1 MSSSVVWLLGHA
13 HTCACIGG
21 ILRLYLGESYSW
33 LLWPKAS
40 VDDLLV
46 WSQRGSHM
54 ACSHSPTHREDR
66 WHSTAQGFP
75 VTKEVHPRRNKNWSR
90 TYIHHVPETLCCVW
104 TTTYRTLIHI
114 QILPKHIKYHSKAG
128 VCWQYK
134 CSVGQDTEYKQS
146 WLDAATVLMIPHSIC
161 IAMHWTTCPTIS

>member
-33 LLWPKAS
+33 LLWPKVS

-46 WSQRGSHM
+46 WSRRGSHM

-104 TTTYRTLIHI
+104 TTTYRTLILI
-114 QILPKHIKYHSKAG
+114 QIPPKHIKYCDRDILKLG
-128 VCWQYK
+128 YVGNTNVVLDRTLNINNPGWMPQQY
-134 CSVGQDTEYKQS
+134 
-146 WLDAATVLMIPHSIC
+146 
-161 IAMHWTTCPTIS
+161 